1 LTKALKIEIKSFLE
15 GIEAVILSDFT
26 FLLLSKVLGWY
37 MDLND
42 KNGSRHDSFPDN
54 GVILAINWVKT

>member
-1 LTKALKIEIKSFLE
+1 MRKALKIEIRSFLE
-15 GIEAVILSDFT
+15 GVEAVILSDFT

-42 KNGSRHDSFPDN
+42 KNGSRLDSFPDN
-54 GVILAINWVKT
+54 RVFLAINKVKT

>member
-1 LTKALKIEIKSFLE
+1 LKIEIKSFLE

-42 KNGSRHDSFPDN
+42 KNGSRHDSFTDN
-54 GVILAINWVKT
+54 GVFLAIN